1 MMLLPEMNRGVR
13 EREGEKE
20 EGGRV
25 GGEEREGE
33 NRDRERQSHTERD
46 RGPARESHAGMGVG
60 RAAGS
65 GGGSR
70 RDAGGEAPGGSCGG
84 SGQPRWR
91 GRVWGA
97 AAARAEARVTVTD
110 GAGPGGSF
118 IKGRIRGP
126 RSHLPA
132 EIEF

>member
-1 MMLLPEMNRGVR
+1 M
-13 EREGEKE
+13 EG
-20 EGGRV
+20 
-25 GGEEREGE
+25 
-33 NRDRERQSHTERD
+33 
-46 RGPARESHAGMGVG
+46 
-60 RAAGS
+60 
-65 GGGSR
+65 
-70 RDAGGEAPGGSCGG
+70 
-84 SGQPRWR
+84 PRL
-91 GRVWGA
+91 GA